1 MVYWQC
7 KDCGRK
13 YQQTIAMRVEKF
25 ERGFVSCTYCSGRA
39 QKKLIGFSSLPK
51 RKEVCPILESYF
63 SFFVNEARRKT
74 GVLFIFPFFAHFR
87 KLGSCMGFVDFVDFS
102 VFSAKKIFW
111 FPSIWFPSNNFFPQ
125 CRLTHPFLF

>member
-1 MVYWQC
+1 MVSFPAP
-7 KDCGRK
+7 
-13 YQQTIAMRVEKF
+13 IAAV
-25 ERGFVSCTYCSGRA
+25 VA

-102 VFSAKKIFW
+102 VFSAKKFFGFLQFGFLQS
-111 FPSIWFPSNNFFPQ
+111 FPATSFDALFSV
-125 CRLTHPFLF
+125 LT